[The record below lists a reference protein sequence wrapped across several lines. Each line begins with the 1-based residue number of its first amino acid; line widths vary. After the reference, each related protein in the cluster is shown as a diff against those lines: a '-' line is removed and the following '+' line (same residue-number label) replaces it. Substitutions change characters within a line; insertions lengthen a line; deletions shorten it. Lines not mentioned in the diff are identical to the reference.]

1 MFSEPML
8 DTLTAAVAEASRL
21 GNCTCALAPI
31 RGVASAVDDHPDL
44 TAANAALFQDLV
56 RVGRVDDE
64 SLDHPQVFVRRLLM
78 DDGQVLGFHPGTS
91 KWFLI
96 HPGSG
101 AVVAGASLAQVL
113 ATGGEE
119 VPPEPHAK

>member
-1 MFSEPML
+1 
-8 DTLTAAVAEASRL
+8 
-21 GNCTCALAPI
+21 
-31 RGVASAVDDHPDL
+31 VASAVHDDLPDL

-78 DDGQVLGFHPGTS
+78 DDEQVLGFHPGTS

-96 HPGSG
+96 HPGTG

-113 ATGGEE
+113 ATGEE
-119 VPPEPHAK
+119 DLPPVPHAK